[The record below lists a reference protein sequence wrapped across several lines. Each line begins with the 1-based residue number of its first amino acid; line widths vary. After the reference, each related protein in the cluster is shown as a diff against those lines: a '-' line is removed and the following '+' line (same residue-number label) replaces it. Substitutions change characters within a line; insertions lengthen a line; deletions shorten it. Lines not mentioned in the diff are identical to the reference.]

1 MAELIYHIATTI
13 DNFIADSQGNC
24 PPSLFPMEGDHI
36 PAFLEQIKEYQIVLM
51 GGNTYRYGFQF
62 GLKPG
67 EPGYKG
73 IPHIVFS
80 NTLNFESND
89 EVKLVKENPVN
100 YVKKLKD
107 EVKGKIWLCGGGEL
121 AGELL
126 EHELIDT
133 LKLKVNPTLAGAGI
147 RLFGKSQKTVVAE
160 LAEYVT
166 YKSGV
171 IVPTYHIKY

>member
-1 MAELIYHIATTI
+1 
-13 DNFIADSQGNC
+13 
-24 PPSLFPMEGDHI
+24 MEGDHI
-36 PAFLEQIKEYQIVLM
+36 PAFLEQIKEYQVVLM

-73 IPHIVFS
+73 IKHIVFS
-80 NTLNFESND
+80 QSLDFVSTP
-89 EVKLVKENPVN
+89 EVELVRENPVE
-100 YVKKLKD
+100 YVKKLKS
-107 EVKGKIWLCGGGEL
+107 EIKGKIWLCGGGEL
-121 AGELL
+121 AGGLL

-133 LKLKVNPTLAGAGI
+133 FKLKVNPTLAGAGI
-147 RLFGKSQKTVVAE
+147 RLFGKCQKAVSTE
-160 LAEYVT
+160 LVDCIT